1 MDEPET
7 MIALSAVA
15 RNSGPN
21 AQIFLWGLPQNHIQW
36 GVVRPP
42 HRSVSLSTAGLLNS
56 PPSSRVR
63 VKPVH
68 PKI

>member
-21 AQIFLWGLPQNHIQW
+21 AQIFLWGSSKSHSVGGGQA
-36 GVVRPP
+36 PP

-56 PPSSRVR
+56 PPSSGSG
-63 VKPVH
+63 
-68 PKI
+68 